1 MIMNNAPKN
10 EVIIKKYIYSILIDW
25 MIFFALLIGLFTLYD
40 TISSWF
46 GVYGKYFF
54 WINII
59 AAILFHIFS
68 DTTFKFQSFGKWIF
82 KINIHDKNG
91 KKAFFISLAIRR
103 IIELPIL
110 LKKNKEIYFD
120 KVSTISNTLITLVN
134 TEVIN

>member
-1 MIMNNAPKN
+1 MNNTSSK
-10 EVIIKKYIYSILIDW
+10 ETLVKKYMNSILIDW

-46 GVYGKYFF
+46 GLYGKYFF

-82 KINIHDKNG
+82 KIKIHDKNG
-91 KKAFFISLAIRR
+91 KKAFLLDLVLLR

-110 LKKNKEIYFD
+110 IIKYKEEYFEKVLRISKTNITMVDTKEI
-120 KVSTISNTLITLVN
+120 K
-134 TEVIN
+134 